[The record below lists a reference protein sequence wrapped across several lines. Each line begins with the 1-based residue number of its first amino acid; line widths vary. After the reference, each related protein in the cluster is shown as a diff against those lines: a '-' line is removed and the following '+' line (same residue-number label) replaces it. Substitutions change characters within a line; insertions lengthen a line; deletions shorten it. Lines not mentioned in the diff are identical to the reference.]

1 MELFTLKTSFSNVG
15 NFSRNKDMCINA
27 ELEELVENFK
37 QLPELYRHGILG
49 IVRDR
54 KQLYETQLFS
64 SNTRLDPRFQA
75 VLHNYEREANLFDA
89 ARNIR

>member
-1 MELFTLKTSFSNVG
+1 
-15 NFSRNKDMCINA
+15 MCIDT
-27 ELEELVENFK
+27 ELEELIENFK

-64 SNTRLDPRFQA
+64 VHPDLDPRFQSMLKKYELGA
-75 VLHNYEREANLFDA
+75 VCK
-89 ARNIR
+89 

>member
-1 MELFTLKTSFSNVG
+1 
-15 NFSRNKDMCINA
+15 MCINT
-27 ELEELVENFK
+27 ELEELVQNFK

-64 SNTRLDPRFQA
+64 SNVRLDPRFQA
-75 VLHNYEREANLFDA
+75 VLQQHDGN
-89 ARNIR
+89 